1 MLKPL
6 RSFALAIGL
15 LIGAAAAVSAQGDRV
30 IVEREGQSFFV
41 HRVEQ
46 GHTLYSISKL
56 YQTTV
61 EAIEAANPGVGAG
74 LSIGQSL
81 YVPVPADY
89 NDSTWTNPVRIEDGY
104 MIHRV
109 QKKETL
115 YGICREYTVDINR
128 VLEVNPAAE
137 QGIQPGMELRI
148 PKNDLHETPS
158 ITAEPPKPVLPTV
171 PGEPSTE
178 TPSTQNQV
186 GFEHTVAQG
195 ETLYGI
201 CRKYGVEQMAL
212 LKANGGLPEG
222 LKAGQ
227 VILIP
232 LDPNPAGTGSVM
244 PKPLPN
250 VKPSIEG
257 GYNVVVML
265 PLSLKTVGRGN
276 DSLASPATLKLR
288 EIALGFYRGML
299 LAFDTLEHKGARLN
313 VTLLDVDNSTDLTK
327 LTDDERVKNA
337 HLIVG
342 PLQRK
347 PLEHV
352 AAFAART
359 RKHVVCPVPQS
370 NALLLKS
377 ATLSKVVP
385 SVDSQVRALA
395 GHVYTKHKGEN
406 IILINSKEITDLRL
420 VNLFKDSYLSRLRVT
435 GDTTLT
441 GITEIE
447 GSTRFV
453 GDLQTRLSKGRR
465 NVIVVPAGDN
475 SKSMIANLQTKLQL
489 LGRDYNVVLYG
500 LNDWLA
506 YDFLDIEFKERTH
519 LTVPSASFTDY
530 EHPTASAVVDAFRNT
545 YNAEATEYALLGY
558 DVALYYG
565 LGLLYFGEDFPQA
578 FDRIPQ
584 TGLTNVRFKLRKTG
598 LDSGYE
604 NEHVFLLNHMNYYLQ
619 PVGYDRFE

>member
-1 MLKPL
+1 MD
-6 RSFALAIGL
+6 
-15 LIGAAAAVSAQGDRV
+15 VSAQTDRV
-30 IVEREGQSFFV
+30 IVERESQSFFV

-74 LSIGQSL
+74 LSIGQSV
-81 YVPVPADY
+81 YIPVPDDY
-89 NDSTWTNPVRIEDGY
+89 KEQTWTNPVRLEDGY
-104 MIHRV
+104 MVHRV

-128 VLEVNPAAE
+128 LLELNPDAE

-171 PGEPSTE
+171 PSEPGNE
-178 TPSTQNQV
+178 TPSAQKQA
-186 GFEHTVAQG
+186 GIEHTVAPG

-201 CRKYGVEQMAL
+201 CRTYGIEQMEL

-222 LKAGQ
+222 LKAGE
-227 VILIP
+227 VIVIP
-232 LDPNPAGTGSVM
+232 VDPNSTGNASVM

-250 VKPSIEG
+250 VKPSLEG

-265 PLSLKTVGRGN
+265 PLALKTVGTADDTLTSQAG
-276 DSLASPATLKLR
+276 LKLR
-288 EIALGFYRGML
+288 EISMSFYRGML
-299 LAFDTLEHKGARLN
+299 LAFDSLERRGARLN
-313 VTLLDVDNSTDLTK
+313 VTLLDVDNTTDLDK
-327 LTDDERVKNA
+327 LTKDERVAEA

-347 PLEHV
+347 PLEYV
-352 AAFAART
+352 SAFAART
-359 RKHVVCPVPQS
+359 GKHIVCPVPQS
-370 NALLLKS
+370 NSILLKS
-377 ATLSKVVP
+377 STLSKVMP

-395 GHVYTKHKGEN
+395 AHVYAKHKGEN
-406 IILINSKEITDLRL
+406 IVLINSKEISDLRL
-420 VNLFKDSYLSRLRVT
+420 VNLFKDGYLSRLRLT
-435 GDTTLT
+435 GDSTLT

-447 GSTRFV
+447 GSTKFV
-453 GDLQTRLSKGRR
+453 GDLSTRLSKARR

-489 LGRDYNVVLYG
+489 LGRDYDVLLYG
-500 LNDWLA
+500 LNDWLS
-506 YDFLDIEFKERTH
+506 YDFLDIEFKERTR
-519 LTVPSASFTDY
+519 LTVPSAVYSDFDN
-530 EHPTASAVVDAFRNT
+530 PTTVAVVDAFRVAYGT
-545 YNAEATEYALLGY
+545 EATDYSLLGY
-558 DVALYYG
+558 DIAMYYG
-565 LGLLYFGEDFPQA
+565 LGLLYFGTDFPQA

-584 TGLTNVRFKLRKTG
+584 TDLTHIRFKLRKTG

-604 NEHVFLLNHMNYYLQ
+604 NEHVFLLNHQNYYLL
-619 PVGYDRFE
+619 PVGYGRFE

>member
-6 RSFALAIGL
+6 RSFVLVIGL
-15 LIGAAAAVSAQGDRV
+15 LSGAVVAVSAQSDRV
-30 IVEREGQSFFV
+30 IVERQGQSFFV
-41 HRVEQ
+41 HRVDQ

-74 LSIGQSL
+74 LSIGQSV
-81 YVPVPADY
+81 YIPVPAEY
-89 NDSTWTNPVRIEDGY
+89 NDSGWTNPVRIEDGY

-137 QGIQPGMELRI
+137 QGIQPGIELRI

-158 ITAEPPKPVLPTV
+158 ITADPPKPVLPTV
-171 PGEPSTE
+171 PGETGNE
-178 TPSTQNQV
+178 TPSNQNQV
-186 GFEHTVAQG
+186 GFQHTVAQG

-212 LKANGGLPEG
+212 LKANGGLPDG

-227 VILIP
+227 VIVIP
-232 LDPNPAGTGSVM
+232 FDPNPEGS
-244 PKPLPN
+244 KPAMKWLPTL
-250 VKPSIEG
+250 KPALEG

-265 PLSLKTVGRGN
+265 PLALKTIGRGN

-288 EIALGFYRGML
+288 EIAMGFYRGML
-299 LAFDTLEHKGARLN
+299 LAFDTLEQKGARLN

-359 RKHVVCPVPQS
+359 RKHIVCPVPQS
-370 NALLLKS
+370 NSLLLKS

-385 SVDSQVRALA
+385 SVDSQMRALA
-395 GHVYTKHKGEN
+395 GHVFDKHKGEN
-406 IILINSKEITDLRL
+406 IILINSKEISDLRL
-420 VNLFKDSYLSRLRVT
+420 INLFKDSYLSRLRVT

-453 GDLQTRLSKGRR
+453 GDLQTRLSKSRR

-489 LGRDYNVVLYG
+489 LGRQYNVVLYG
-500 LNDWLA
+500 LNEWLS
-506 YDFLDIEFKERTH
+506 YEFLDVEFKERTH
-519 LTVPSASFTDY
+519 LTVPSPSYTNY
-530 EHPTASAVVDAFRNT
+530 EHHTASAVVEAFRTT
-545 YNAEATEYALLGY
+545 YNADATEYALLGY
-558 DVALYYG
+558 DIALYYG
-565 LGLLYFGEDFPQA
+565 MGLLYFGEDFPQA

-584 TGLTNVRFKLRKTG
+584 TGLTNVVFKLRKTG

-619 PVGYDRFE
+619 PVGYGRFE

>member
-1 MLKPL
+1 MHKSL
-6 RSFALAIGL
+6 RFLALLIGL
-15 LIGAAAAVSAQGDRV
+15 LIGAATAVSAQGDRV

-81 YVPVPADY
+81 YIPVPADY
-89 NDSTWTNPVRIEDGY
+89 NDATWTNPVRIEDGY

-137 QGIQPGMELRI
+137 KGIQPGMELRI

-171 PGEPSTE
+171 PGEPATE
-178 TPSTQNQV
+178 APSTQNQV

-212 LKANGGLPEG
+212 LKANGGLPDG

-232 LDPNPAGTGSVM
+232 IDLNPNPGSVI
-244 PKPLPN
+244 PQQLLN
-250 VKPSIEG
+250 IKPSIEG

-265 PLSLKTVGRGN
+265 PLSLKTVGLSS
-276 DSLASPATLKLR
+276 DTLSAPATLKLR
-288 EIALGFYRGML
+288 EIAMGFYRGML
-299 LAFDTLEHKGARLN
+299 LAFDTLEQRGARLN
-313 VTLLDVDNSTDLTK
+313 VTLLDVNKSTDLAK
-327 LTDDERVKNA
+327 LTDDEHVKNA

-342 PLQRK
+342 PMQRK
-347 PLEHV
+347 ALEHV

-359 RKHVVCPVPQS
+359 RKHIVCPVPQS
-370 NALLLKS
+370 NSLLLKS
-377 ATLSKVVP
+377 GTLSKVMP

-395 GHVYTKHKGEN
+395 GHVFTKHKGEN
-406 IILINSKEITDLRL
+406 IILINSKEISDLRI

-447 GSTRFV
+447 GSTKFA

-489 LGRDYNVVLYG
+489 LRRDYDVVLYG
-500 LNDWLA
+500 LNDWLG
-506 YDFLDIEFKERTH
+506 YEFIDVELKERTH
-519 LTVPSASFTDY
+519 LTVPSATYTDY
-530 EHPTASAVVDAFRNT
+530 DNPTAAAVVEAFSKTYDAD
-545 YNAEATEYALLGY
+545 ATEYALLGY
-558 DVALYYG
+558 DIALYYG
-565 LGLLYFGEDFPQA
+565 MGLLYFGEDFPQS

-584 TGLTNVRFKLRKTG
+584 TGLTHVRFKLRKTG

-604 NEHVFLLNHMNYYLQ
+604 NEHVFLLNHINYNLQ
-619 PVGYDRFE
+619 PVEYGRFE